1 MALTGRDTELK
12 ELGELVEGPDDRS
25 GVLIRG
31 EAGIGK
37 SALAAATA
45 AAASVAGLK
54 VLRTTGAEAERNLA
68 FAGLHQLL
76 YPVRSGVA
84 QLPGPQRDALETALG
99 LASGA
104 EPSAYLVGLAALTL
118 LAEEAAAKPLLLV
131 AEDVHWLDRASADVL
146 AFVAR
151 RIETEPI
158 VLLATLRDG
167 AESPLADAGLTPMT
181 LDRLAP
187 EAAAELLDAVA
198 PRLAPRARTRVLA
211 EAAGLPL
218 ALTELPAA
226 VGELDGLDPV
236 LPLTERLERTFTAR
250 VAALPE
256 ATRTALLVAAL
267 NETTSL
273 SETLTATG
281 ALLGMGGTGAP
292 GGGDVDA
299 SGAEVCAGGV
309 AGSGAEAGA
318 GRSGSGAGAAGRGGA
333 RAGVEAEVARSG
345 AAGSG
350 AKPGSGRSSG
360 GRSDAGAAAGSGA
373 GGSGA
378 ESSVAGCG
386 GGAGSGVEAGAA
398 GRKAAARP
406 PAAAF
411 PAPVADAAILAPAV
425 EAGLVDLPAGAVTFR
440 HPLMR
445 SAIPASATPLERRNA
460 HLALGQTLRDQPDRR
475 AWHQAA
481 ASSGPDETVAA
492 ELERAAERARFRG
505 GAAAAVAAL
514 EQAAR
519 LSPGADD
526 KTDRLL
532 LAAELAVESGR
543 RETAERLVHAAAPVD
558 PRRRAT
564 AARLLSEFED
574 GVREDPARVAE
585 LARTA
590 ASVADGGQHDAA
602 LRILW
607 SAAMRCFWTEPGAA
621 AREALLDVADRL
633 PVPDHDPRIVAVT
646 AYVAPFDRGEAVL
659 AHLREL
665 VAKTGADPEVDRYL
679 GSAALQVG
687 AFDLAARF
695 SAAAAPGLRAQGRL
709 GLLPR
714 ALAVQ
719 AWSRVRLGDLAGA
732 GPAAAEAVRFARET
746 GQPFMGGLATAVQAE
761 IAALRGEH
769 KQAKA
774 LADEAERAG
783 LAAGARPVLATVQLT
798 RGLTS
803 LSEGRFEDAFADL
816 RRLLDP
822 ADPAYQ
828 LALRT
833 YCVAELTEAAVRA
846 GRTDELRDV
855 LAELEPLAAR
865 TPAPALHIGL
875 RYARA
880 VLDPSDE
887 RFAEALRADLTGWPA
902 ERGRVHLAFGE
913 WLRRQRRVV
922 ESRTHLRTARK
933 TFDALG
939 LAAWADRARRELRSA
954 GESSPNR
961 GPDARDKLTPHELSI
976 AQLAADGL
984 TNREIGQRLYLSH
997 RTVGTHLH
1005 RIFPKLG
1012 VSSRADLAEKL
1023 KTLEG

>member
-1 MALTGRDTELK
+1 MALSGRDSELK
-12 ELGELVEGPDDRS
+12 ELRELVDGPQDRS

-37 SALAAATA
+37 SALVTAAA
-45 AAASVAGLK
+45 AAASVAGLR
-54 VLRTTGAEAERNLA
+54 VLRTTGAEAERNLPW
-68 FAGLHQLL
+68 AGLHQLL
-76 YPVRSGVA
+76 YPVRAGVA
-84 QLPGPQRDALETALG
+84 QLPEPQRDALRTALG
-99 LASGA
+99 LAAGA

-118 LAEEAAAKPLLLV
+118 LAEEAAAKPLVLV
-131 AEDVHWLDRASADVL
+131 AEDVHWLDRASADAL

-158 VLLATLRDG
+158 VLVATLRDG
-167 AESPLADAGLTPMT
+167 FECPLLEAGLVPMP

-187 EAAAELLDAVA
+187 DTAAELLDAVA
-198 PRLAPRARTRVLA
+198 PRLAPAVRTRLLA

-218 ALTELPAA
+218 ALTELPSA
-226 VGELDGLDPV
+226 VAEFDGVDPV

-250 VAALPE
+250 VAGLPE

-273 SETLTATG
+273 TETLAATGKLLGGGGLASLSGGGAEALLGAGEPSSLLGAGSG
-281 ALLGMGGTGAP
+281 ALLGAGA
-292 GGGDVDA
+292 V
-299 SGAEVCAGGV
+299 
-309 AGSGAEAGA
+309 EAGEPSS
-318 GRSGSGAGAAGRGGA
+318 RS
-333 RAGVEAEVARSG
+333 E
-345 AAGSG
+345 
-350 AKPGSGRSSG
+350 
-360 GRSDAGAAAGSGA
+360 AGAAAQPSRTSPGA
-373 GGSGA
+373 GQA
-378 ESSVAGCG
+378 VL
-386 GGAGSGVEAGAA
+386 
-398 GRKAAARP
+398 RP
-406 PAAAF
+406 PPPMCAD
-411 PAPVADAAILAPAV
+411 PAVLAPAV
-425 EAGLVDLPAGAVTFR
+425 EARLIELSAGAVTFR

-445 SAIPASATPLERRNA
+445 SAIPAAATPLDRRNA
-460 HLALGQTLRDQPDRR
+460 HLALVEALGGQPDRR
-475 AWHQAA
+475 AWHRAA
-481 ASSGPDETVAA
+481 ATAGPDETVAA

-505 GAAAAVAAL
+505 GAAAAIAAL

-519 LSPGADD
+519 LSAHADHR
-526 KTDRLL
+526 TDRLL

-543 RETAERLVHAAAPVD
+543 RETAERLVHAADPAD

-564 AARLLSEFED
+564 AGRVLSEFED

-590 ASVADGGQHDAA
+590 ASVAADGQHDAA

-607 SAAMRCFWTEPGAA
+607 SAAMRCFWSEPGPE
-621 AREALLDVADRL
+621 ARRALLDVADRL
-633 PVPDHDPRIVAVT
+633 PVPGDDPRIVAVT
-646 AYVAPFDRGEAVL
+646 AYVAPFERGEAVL
-659 AHLREL
+659 THLRTL
-665 VAKTGADPEVDRYL
+665 VARTGADPEVDRYL

-732 GPAAAEAVRFARET
+732 VPAAAEAARLARET
-746 GQPFMGGLATAVQAE
+746 GQPFMAGLATAVQAE

-769 KQAKA
+769 KQAKT

-798 RGLTS
+798 RGLIH
-803 LSEGRFEDAFADL
+803 LGEGRFEDAFADL

-822 ADPAYQ
+822 GDPAYQ

-846 GRTDELRDV
+846 GRTGELRDV
-855 LAELEPLAAR
+855 VAGLERLD
-865 TPAPALHIGL
+865 TPSPALHIGL

-880 VLDPSDE
+880 VLDPGDE
-887 RFAEALRADLTGWPA
+887 RFAEALDADLAGWPA

-939 LAAWADRARRELRSA
+939 ITAWADRARRELRSA

-961 GPDARDKLTPHELSI
+961 DPDARDKLTPHELSI
-976 AQLAADGL
+976 AQLAAEGL

-1012 VSSRADLAEKL
+1012 VSSRADLAGKL
-1023 KTLEG
+1023 KALEG

>member
-1 MALTGRDTELK
+1 MVLRGRETELK
-12 ELGELVEGPDDRS
+12 ELGELVDGPEDRA

-37 SALAAATA
+37 SALVTETA
-45 AAASVAGLK
+45 AAASVAGLR
-54 VLRTTGAEAERNLA
+54 VLRTTGAEGEQNLA
-68 FAGLHQLL
+68 YAGLHQLL
-76 YPVRSGVA
+76 YPVRAGA
-84 QLPGPQRDALETALG
+84 AGLPAPQRDALRTALG
-99 LASGA
+99 LAEGT

-131 AEDVHWLDRASADVL
+131 AEDAQWLDRASADVL

-158 VLLATLRDG
+158 VLVATLRDG
-167 AESPLADAGLTPMT
+167 AESPLLDAGLAPMP
-181 LDRLAP
+181 LDRLPAD
-187 EAAAELLDAVA
+187 AAAELLDSVA
-198 PRLAPRARTRVLA
+198 PRLAPAVRTRLLT
-211 EAAGLPL
+211 EAAGHPL
-218 ALTELPAA
+218 ALTELPSA
-226 VGELDGLDPV
+226 VAELDGLDPV

-250 VAALPE
+250 VTALPA

-273 SETLTATG
+273 AETLVATG
-281 ALLGMGGTGAP
+281 SLLAADADRASVTRGA
-292 GGGDVDA
+292 GGGAGPDA
-299 SGAEVCAGGV
+299 
-309 AGSGAEAGA
+309 AEAGA
-318 GRSGSGAGAAGRGGA
+318 GQGFVERGADAAAGLAGGGAGPGQAEVRGAGAATR
-333 RAGVEAEVARSG
+333 EAA
-345 AAGSG
+345 
-350 AKPGSGRSSG
+350 
-360 GRSDAGAAAGSGA
+360 D
-373 GGSGA
+373 
-378 ESSVAGCG
+378 
-386 GGAGSGVEAGAA
+386 
-398 GRKAAARP
+398 
-406 PAAAF
+406 PAT
-411 PAPVADAAILAPAV
+411 ADPEILAPAV
-425 EAGLVDLPAGAVTFR
+425 DARLVELTADLLTFR

-445 SAIPASATPLERRNA
+445 SAIPAAASPIERRKA
-460 HLALGQTLRDQPDRR
+460 HLALVAALRDQPDRR

-481 ASSGPDETVAA
+481 ATAGPDEAVAG
-492 ELERAAERARFRG
+492 ELERTAERARYRG
-505 GAAAAVAAL
+505 GAAAAIAAL

-519 LSPGADD
+519 LSCEPGPRA
-526 KTDRLL
+526 DRLL
-532 LAAELAVESGR
+532 KAAELAVESGR
-543 RETAERLVHAAAPVD
+543 RETAERLVRAARPAD
-558 PRRRAT
+558 ARRRA
-564 AARLLSEFED
+564 AASRLLSEFED

-585 LARTA
+585 LAEVARDVA
-590 ASVADGGQHDAA
+590 ADGQHDAA
-602 LRILW
+602 MRILW
-607 SAAMRCFWTEPGAA
+607 SAAMRCFWTEPGAN
-621 AREALLDVADRL
+621 ARQALLDVADLL
-633 PVPDHDPRIVAVT
+633 PVPDDDPRIVAVT
-646 AYVAPFDRGEAVL
+646 AYVAPFERGETVL
-659 AHLREL
+659 KHLREL
-665 VAKTGADPEVDRYL
+665 VARTGADPEVDRYL

-714 ALAVQ
+714 ALAVL

-732 GPAAAEAVRFARET
+732 VPAAAEAVRFAQET
-746 GQPFMGGLATAVQAE
+746 GQPFMAGLATAVQAE
-761 IAALRGEH
+761 IAALRGDH
-769 KQAKA
+769 RQAGA
-774 LADEAERAG
+774 LAAEAERAG

-798 RGLTS
+798 RGLTN

-828 LALRT
+828 LALRA

-846 GRTDELRDV
+846 GQTDAMRDI
-855 LAELEPLAAR
+855 LAELERLD
-865 TPAPALHIGL
+865 TPSPALHIGL

-880 VLDPSDE
+880 VLDPCDE
-887 RFAEALRADLTGWPA
+887 RFAEALRADLAGGPA

-922 ESRTHLRTARK
+922 ESRTHLRTARE

-939 LAAWADRARRELRSA
+939 MTAWAERARRELRSA

-976 AQLAADGL
+976 AQLAAEGL

-1012 VSSRADLAEKL
+1012 VSSRADLAGML

>member
-1 MALTGRDTELK
+1 MALSGRDTELK
-12 ELGELVEGPDDRS
+12 ELGELVDGPEDRS

-37 SALAAATA
+37 SALVASTA
-45 AAASVAGLK
+45 AAASVAGLR

-68 FAGLHQLL
+68 YAGLHQLL
-76 YPVRSGVA
+76 YPVRAGA
-84 QLPGPQRDALETALG
+84 AELPAPQRDALQTALG

-104 EPSAYLVGLAALTL
+104 EPTAYLVGLATLTL
-118 LAEEAAAKPLLLV
+118 LAEEAAAKPLLLI

-151 RIETEPI
+151 RLETEPI
-158 VLLATLRDG
+158 VLVATLRDG
-167 AESPLADAGLTPMT
+167 AESPLLDAGLAPMV
-181 LDRLAP
+181 LDRLPAD
-187 EAAAELLDAVA
+187 AAAELLDSVA
-198 PRLAPRARTRVLA
+198 PRLAPAVRTRVLA

-218 ALTELPAA
+218 ALTELPSA

-236 LPLTERLERTFTAR
+236 LPLTERLERTFSAR
-250 VAALPE
+250 VAALPA

-273 SETLTATG
+273 TETLAATK
-281 ALLGMGGTGAP
+281 ALVGTP
-292 GGGDVDA
+292 VDA
-299 SGAEVCAGGV
+299 EV
-309 AGSGAEAGA
+309 
-318 GRSGSGAGAAGRGGA
+318 
-333 RAGVEAEVARSG
+333 
-345 AAGSG
+345 
-350 AKPGSGRSSG
+350 
-360 GRSDAGAAAGSGA
+360 
-373 GGSGA
+373 
-378 ESSVAGCG
+378 
-386 GGAGSGVEAGAA
+386 
-398 GRKAAARP
+398 
-406 PAAAF
+406 
-411 PAPVADAAILAPAV
+411 LAPAV
-425 EAGLVDLPAGAVTFR
+425 EAHLIELTAGAVTFR

-445 SAIPASATPLERRNA
+445 SAIPAAATPLDRRNA
-460 HLALGQTLRDQPDRR
+460 HLALVEALRDQPDRR

-481 ASSGPDETVAA
+481 ATAGPDETVAA
-492 ELERAAERARFRG
+492 ELERTAERARFRG
-505 GAAAAVAAL
+505 GAAAAIAAL

-519 LSPGADD
+519 LSEEPERRA
-526 KTDRLL
+526 DRLL
-532 LAAELAVESGR
+532 LAAQLAVDSGR
-543 RETAERLVHAAAPVD
+543 RETAERLVHAANPAD

-564 AARLLSEFED
+564 AGRLLSEFED

-585 LARTA
+585 LAGTA
-590 ASVADGGQHDAA
+590 ASAAADGHHDAA

-607 SAAMRCFWTEPGAA
+607 SAAMRCFWTEPGPA
-621 AREALLDVADRL
+621 ARQALLEVADRL
-633 PVPDHDPRIVAVT
+633 PVPGGDPRIVAVT
-646 AYVAPFDRGEAVL
+646 AYVAPFERGEAVL
-659 AHLREL
+659 THLRAL
-665 VAKTGADPEVDRYL
+665 VARTGADPEVDRYL

-714 ALAVQ
+714 ALAVL

-732 GPAAAEAVRFARET
+732 VPAAAEAARFARET
-746 GQPFMGGLATAVQAE
+746 GQPFMAGLATAVQAE
-761 IAALRGEH
+761 IAALRGDH

-798 RGLTS
+798 RGLTN
-803 LSEGRFEDAFADL
+803 LGEGRFDDAFADL

-828 LALRT
+828 LALRA

-846 GRTDELRDV
+846 GRTGELRGV
-855 LAELEPLAAR
+855 LAELECLD
-865 TPAPALHIGL
+865 TSSPALRIGL

-887 RFAEALRADLTGWPA
+887 LFAEALQADLAGWPA

-939 LAAWADRARRELRSA
+939 MTAWAERARRELRSA

-976 AQLAADGL
+976 AQLAAEGL

-1012 VSSRADLAEKL
+1012 VSSRAGLAGAL
-1023 KTLEG
+1023 KTLEE

>member
-12 ELGELVEGPDDRS
+12 ELGELVDGPEDRG

-37 SALAAATA
+37 SALVASTA
-45 AAASVAGLK
+45 AAASVAGLR

-68 FAGLHQLL
+68 YAGLHQLL
-76 YPVRSGVA
+76 HPVRAGVA
-84 QLPGPQRDALETALG
+84 ELPAPQRDALQTALG

-104 EPSAYLVGLAALTL
+104 EPSAYLVGLAVLTL
-118 LAEEAAAKPLLLV
+118 LAEKAAAKPLLLV

-158 VLLATLRDG
+158 VLVATLRDG
-167 AESPLADAGLTPMT
+167 AESPLLSAGLTSMV
-181 LDRLAP
+181 LERLPAD
-187 EAAAELLDAVA
+187 AAAEVLDSVA
-198 PRLAPRARTRVLA
+198 PRLAPAVRTRLLA

-226 VGELDGLDPV
+226 VASLDGVDPV

-250 VAALPE
+250 VAALPA

-273 SETLTATG
+273 AETLAATD
-281 ALLGMGGTGAP
+281 ALLGTGTAT
-292 GGGDVDA
+292 
-299 SGAEVCAGGV
+299 E
-309 AGSGAEAGA
+309 
-318 GRSGSGAGAAGRGGA
+318 RAA
-333 RAGVEAEVARSG
+333 
-345 AAGSG
+345 
-350 AKPGSGRSSG
+350 
-360 GRSDAGAAAGSGA
+360 D
-373 GGSGA
+373 
-378 ESSVAGCG
+378 
-386 GGAGSGVEAGAA
+386 
-398 GRKAAARP
+398 
-406 PAAAF
+406 PA
-411 PAPVADAAILAPAV
+411 VLAPAV
-425 EAGLVDLPAGAVTFR
+425 EARLVELSAGAVTFR

-445 SAIPASATPLERRNA
+445 SAIPASATPLDRRNT
-460 HLALGQTLRDQPDRR
+460 HLALVEALRDQPDRR

-481 ASSGPDETVAA
+481 ATAGPDETVAG
-492 ELERAAERARFRG
+492 ELERTAERARFRG
-505 GAAAAVAAL
+505 GAAAAIAAL

-519 LSPGADD
+519 LSPDAGAR
-526 KTDRLL
+526 TDRLL

-543 RETAERLVHAAAPVD
+543 RETAERLVHAANPAD

-564 AARLLSEFED
+564 AGRLLSEFED

-590 ASVADGGQHDAA
+590 ASVAEDGHHDAA
-602 LRILW
+602 MRILW
-607 SAAMRCFWTEPGAA
+607 SAAMRCFWTEPGPA
-621 AREALLDVADRL
+621 ARKALLDVADRL
-633 PVPDHDPRIVAVT
+633 PIPDGDPRIVAVT
-646 AYVAPFDRGEAVL
+646 AYVAPFERGAAVL
-659 AHLREL
+659 GHLREL

-714 ALAVQ
+714 ALAVL

-732 GPAAAEAVRFARET
+732 VPAAAEAVRFARET
-746 GQPFMGGLATAVQAE
+746 GQPFMAGLATAVQAE

-769 KQAKA
+769 KQAKT

-798 RGLTS
+798 RGLAG

-846 GRTDELRDV
+846 GRTGELREV
-855 LAELEPLAAR
+855 VAGLECLD
-865 TPAPALHIGL
+865 TPSPALHIGL

-887 RFAEALRADLTGWPA
+887 RFAEALDSAGWPA
-902 ERGRVHLAFGE
+902 ERGRVHLAYGE

-939 LAAWADRARRELRSA
+939 MAAWADRARRELRSA

-976 AQLAADGL
+976 AQLAAEGL

-1012 VSSRADLAEKL
+1012 VSSRADLAGML